1 MMPTVS
7 VIMAVHNGED
17 HVRDAVDS
25 ILAQTLR
32 NLELIIVDDASS
44 DATADVLARYD
55 DPRVHIFR
63 NQWRLGPGAARNR
76 ALRIAKAPLV
86 AIQDA
91 DDSSLPERLQT
102 QAEFLATNPLVDV
115 IGAHA
120 ATILAD
126 GSDGE
131 IMRYPPARD
140 LEIKWALL
148 FWNPFIHT
156 SIMLRRSVL
165 QETGAYTEEGGLAW
179 LAEDYEL
186 LSRINQKHCAANI
199 NQVLVR
205 YRINPAG
212 ASARQEDLQQL
223 SAEVSR
229 KNIGWLLGAE
239 AADVETVQALRRFWF
254 EGKPLSPADAQRAL
268 AGNEVL
274 HQAFLAQ
281 YAQGGSRRF
290 PRARFCLAC
299 ARRAFSQAWRNSHL
313 ERSCRAAMLRS
324 TMALA
329 SKAIA

>member
-25 ILAQTLR
+25 ILSQTLR
-32 NLELIIVDDASS
+32 NLELIIVDDAST
-44 DATADVLARYD
+44 DATPEVLTRYD
-55 DPRVHIFR
+55 DPRTHILR
-63 NQWRLGPGAARNR
+63 NQRRLGPGAARNR
-76 ALRIAKAPLV
+76 ALRIAEAPLV

-91 DDSSLPERLQT
+91 DDCSLPHRLQT
-102 QAEFLATNPLVDV
+102 QAEFLARNPSVAV
-115 IGAHA
+115 TGTHA
-120 ATILAD
+120 TTIPAD
-126 GSDGE
+126 GADGE

-165 QETGAYTEEGGLAW
+165 EETGAYTEEGELAW

-186 LSRINQKHCAANI
+186 LSRISQKHCAANI

-212 ASARQEDLQQL
+212 ASARQADLRRL
-223 SAEVSR
+223 SAQVSR
-229 KNIGWLLGAE
+229 KNITWLLGDDAT
-239 AADVETVQALRRFWF
+239 DVDTVQALRRFWF

-268 AGNEVL
+268 AGTEVL
-274 HQAFLAQ
+274 HQAFLAH

-299 ARRAFSQAWRNSHL
+299 ARRAFSQARRNSHL

-329 SKAIA
+329 AKAIA